1 MEMQIPLMQD
11 LDLQGLRTM
20 IRLDL
25 NVPIENG
32 VITSAARIQAALPTV
47 EIALSKGATVIL
59 LSHLGRPDP
68 EALDGSF
75 SLEPVARKLEELM
88 GKPVCFLA
96 DWIEG
101 IPDINDKL
109 ILCENTRYLKGEKTN
124 DESLSKQI
132 ANLCDVYVMD
142 AFGASHRQHASTFG
156 VVQYAEQACIGPLL
170 SREIEYLTKALSEP
184 EKPLV
189 AIIGGAK
196 ISSKLGVI
204 ESLSK
209 TCDHI
214 IVGGAIANTFLL
226 AEGKETGKSLIEPE
240 MVGPATRILNLDGV
254 NVPIPIDVTVAKEFS
269 NEAIAETKSIEEVE
283 NDDVILDI
291 GPETSIIYQDIINE
305 AKTIIWNGPVGVFEF
320 DQFSNGTR
328 SLAKA
333 VEQNS
338 GFKIVGGGDTVA
350 IVEKY
355 NIANSI
361 SYISTGGGAFL
372 EFVKNGTLPSIE
384 VLKSSNKV

>member
-25 NVPIENG
+25 NVPIEKG
-32 VITSAARIQAALPTV
+32 VITSEARIHAALPTI
-47 EIALSKGATVIL
+47 EIALSKGAQVIL
-59 LSHLGRPDP
+59 LSHLGRPNP
-68 EALDGSF
+68 EELDGSF
-75 SLEPVARKLEELM
+75 SLKPVAKKLEELM
-88 GKPVCFLA
+88 GRPVYFLA
-96 DWIEG
+96 DWIEV
-101 IPDINDKL
+101 IPDITDAL
-109 ILCENTRYLKGEKTN
+109 IVCENTRYLKGEKTN

-156 VVQYAEQACIGPLL
+156 AMQYAKQGCIGPLL
-170 SREIEYLTKALSEP
+170 SKEIEYLTKALSEP

-196 ISSKLGVI
+196 VSSKLGAI

-214 IVGGAIANTFLL
+214 IVGGGIANTFLL
-226 AEGKETGKSLIEPE
+226 ANGKETGKSLVEPE
-240 MVGPATRILNLDGV
+240 MVESATRILNLDGV
-254 NVPIPIDVTVAKEFS
+254 NVPMPIDVVVAKEFS
-269 NEAIAETKSIEEVE
+269 NEAIAEIKSIEGIES
-283 NDDVILDI
+283 DDVILDI
-291 GPETSIIYQDIINE
+291 GPETAIIYKDIINE

-320 DQFSNGTR
+320 DQFSNGTQ

-333 VEQNS
+333 IEQNS
-338 GFKIVGGGDTVA
+338 GIKIVGGGDTVA
-350 IVEKY
+350 VVEKY
-355 NIANSI
+355 NIAHSI

>member
-1 MEMQIPLMQD
+1 MDMQIPLMQD

-25 NVPIENG
+25 NVPIEKG
-32 VITSAARIQAALPTV
+32 VITSAARIKAALPTI
-47 EIALSKGATVIL
+47 EIALSKGAKVIL

-269 NEAIAETKSIEEVE
+269 NEAIAETKSVDEIKK
-283 NDDVILDI
+283 DDVILDI
-291 GPETSIIYQDIINE
+291 GPETAIIYKDIINK
-305 AKTIIWNGPVGVFEF
+305 AKTIIWNGPLGVFEF

-333 VEQNS
+333 VEKNS

-350 IVEKY
+350 VVEKY
-355 NIANSI
+355 NIADSI

-372 EFVKNGTLPSIE
+372 EFLKNRTLPSVE
-384 VLKSSNKV
+384 VLKNRNKV

>member
-32 VITSAARIQAALPTV
+32 VITSEARIHAALPTI
-47 EIALSKGATVIL
+47 ETALSKGAQVIL
-59 LSHLGRPDP
+59 LSHLGRPNP

-75 SLEPVARKLEELM
+75 SLDPVARKLEELM
-88 GKPVCFLA
+88 GKSVCFLT

-101 IPDINDKL
+101 IPDITDEL
-109 ILCENTRYLKGEKTN
+109 ILCENIRYLKGEKTN

-156 VVQYAEQACIGPLL
+156 AVQYAKQACIGPLL

-196 ISSKLGVI
+196 VSSKLGAI

-214 IVGGAIANTFLL
+214 IVGGGIANTFLL
-226 AEGKETGKSLIEPE
+226 ANGKETGKSLVEPE
-240 MVGPATRILNLDGV
+240 MVESATRILNLDSV
-254 NVPIPIDVTVAKEFS
+254 NVPMPIDVMVAKEFS
-269 NEAIAETKSIEEVE
+269 NEAIAETKSIEGIES
-283 NDDVILDI
+283 DDMILDI
-291 GPETSIIYQDIINE
+291 GPETAVIYKDIINE

-320 DQFSNGTR
+320 DQFSNGTQ

-333 VEQNS
+333 IEQNS

-350 IVEKY
+350 VVEKY

>member
-1 MEMQIPLMQD
+1 MNMQIPRMQD

-47 EIALSKGATVIL
+47 EIALSKGAKVIL

-209 TCDHI
+209 TCDQI

-269 NEAIAETKSIEEVE
+269 NEAIAETKSVDEIKK
-283 NDDVILDI
+283 DDVILDI
-291 GPETSIIYQDIINE
+291 GPETAIIYKDIINK

-333 VEQNS
+333 VEKNS

-350 IVEKY
+350 VVEKY
-355 NIANSI
+355 NIADSI

-372 EFVKNGTLPSIE
+372 EFIKNRTLPSVE
-384 VLKSSNKV
+384 VLKNRNKV

>member
-25 NVPIENG
+25 NVPIEKG
-32 VITSAARIQAALPTV
+32 VITSEARIHAALPTI
-47 EIALSKGATVIL
+47 EIALSKGAQVIL
-59 LSHLGRPDP
+59 LSHLGRPNP
-68 EALDGSF
+68 EELDGSF
-75 SLEPVARKLEELM
+75 SLEPVAKKLEELM
-88 GKPVCFLA
+88 GRPVCFLA
-96 DWIEG
+96 DWIEV
-101 IPDINDKL
+101 IPDITDAL
-109 ILCENTRYLKGEKTN
+109 IVCENTRYLKGEKTN

-156 VVQYAEQACIGPLL
+156 ALQYAKQACIGPLL
-170 SREIEYLTKALSEP
+170 SKEIEYLTKALSEP
-184 EKPLV
+184 QKPLV

-196 ISSKLGVI
+196 VSSKLGAI

-209 TCDHI
+209 ICDHI
-214 IVGGAIANTFLL
+214 IVGGGIANTFLL
-226 AEGKETGKSLIEPE
+226 ANGKETGKSLVEPE
-240 MVGPATRILNLDGV
+240 MVESATRILNLDGV
-254 NVPIPIDVTVAKEFS
+254 NVPVPIDVMVAKEFS
-269 NEAIAETKSIEEVE
+269 NEAIAETKSIEGIES
-283 NDDVILDI
+283 DDMILDI
-291 GPETSIIYQDIINE
+291 GPETAIIYQDIINE
-305 AKTIIWNGPVGVFEF
+305 ARTIIWNGPVGVFEF
-320 DQFSNGTR
+320 DQFSNGTQ

-333 VEQNS
+333 IEQNS
-338 GFKIVGGGDTVA
+338 GIKIVGGGDTVA
-350 IVEKY
+350 VVEKY
-355 NIANSI
+355 NIAHSI

>member
-20 IRLDL
+20 IRVDL
-25 NVPIENG
+25 NVPIEKG
-32 VITSAARIQAALPTV
+32 IITSEARIHAALPTI
-47 EIALSKGATVIL
+47 EIALSKGAQVIL
-59 LSHLGRPDP
+59 LSHLGRPNP
-68 EALDGSF
+68 EELDSSF
-75 SLEPVARKLEELM
+75 SLEPVAKKLEELM
-88 GKPVCFLA
+88 GRPVCFLA
-96 DWIEG
+96 DWIEV
-101 IPDINDKL
+101 IPDITDAL
-109 ILCENTRYLKGEKTN
+109 IVCENTRYLKGEKTN

-156 VVQYAEQACIGPLL
+156 ALQYAKQACIGPLL
-170 SREIEYLTKALSEP
+170 SKEIEYLTKALSEP

-196 ISSKLGVI
+196 VSSKLGAI

-214 IVGGAIANTFLL
+214 IVGGGIANTFLL
-226 AEGKETGKSLIEPE
+226 ANGKETGKSLVEPE
-240 MVGPATRILNLDGV
+240 MVESATRILNLDGV
-254 NVPIPIDVTVAKEFS
+254 NVPVPIDVMVAKEFS
-269 NEAIAETKSIEEVE
+269 SEAIAETKSIEGIES
-283 NDDVILDI
+283 DDVILDI
-291 GPETSIIYQDIINE
+291 GPETAIIYKDIINE

-320 DQFSNGTR
+320 DQFSNGTQ

-333 VEQNS
+333 IEQNS

-350 IVEKY
+350 VVEKY
-355 NIANSI
+355 NIAHSI

>member
-1 MEMQIPLMQD
+1 MDMQIPLMQD

-25 NVPIENG
+25 NVPIEKG
-32 VITSAARIQAALPTV
+32 VIISAARIKAALPTI
-47 EIALSKGATVIL
+47 EIALSKGAKVIL

-269 NEAIAETKSIEEVE
+269 NEAIAETKSVDEIKK
-283 NDDVILDI
+283 DDVILDI
-291 GPETSIIYQDIINE
+291 GPETAIIYKDIINK
-305 AKTIIWNGPVGVFEF
+305 AKTIIWNGPLGVFEF

-333 VEQNS
+333 VEKNS

-350 IVEKY
+350 VVEKY
-355 NIANSI
+355 NIADSI

-372 EFVKNGTLPSIE
+372 EFLKNRTLPSVE
-384 VLKSSNKV
+384 VLKNRNKV

>member
-25 NVPIENG
+25 NVPIEKG
-32 VITSAARIQAALPTV
+32 VITSEARIHAALPTI
-47 EIALSKGATVIL
+47 EIALSKGAQVIL
-59 LSHLGRPDP
+59 LSHLGRPNP
-68 EALDGSF
+68 EELDGSF
-75 SLEPVARKLEELM
+75 SLEPVAKKLEELM
-88 GKPVCFLA
+88 GRPVCFLT
-96 DWIEG
+96 DWIEV
-101 IPDINDKL
+101 IPDITDAL
-109 ILCENTRYLKGEKTN
+109 IVCENTRYLKGEKTN

-156 VVQYAEQACIGPLL
+156 ALQYAKQACIGPLL
-170 SREIEYLTKALSEP
+170 SKEIEYLTKALSEP

-196 ISSKLGVI
+196 VSSKLGAI

-214 IVGGAIANTFLL
+214 IVGGGIANTFLL
-226 AEGKETGKSLIEPE
+226 ANGKETGKSLVEPE
-240 MVGPATRILNLDGV
+240 MVESATRILNLDGV
-254 NVPIPIDVTVAKEFS
+254 NVPMPIDVMVAKEFS
-269 NEAIAETKSIEEVE
+269 NEAIAETKSIEGIES
-283 NDDVILDI
+283 DDVILDI
-291 GPETSIIYQDIINE
+291 GPETAIVYKDILNE

-320 DQFSNGTR
+320 DQFSNGTQ

-333 VEQNS
+333 IEQNS
-338 GFKIVGGGDTVA
+338 GIKIVGGGDTVA
-350 IVEKY
+350 VVEKY
-355 NIANSI
+355 NIAHSI

>member
-1 MEMQIPLMQD
+1 MNMQIPRMQD

-68 EALDGSF
+68 EALDGSC

-96 DWIEG
+96 DWIEE

-269 NEAIAETKSIEEVE
+269 NEAIAETKSVEEIEK
-283 NDDVILDI
+283 DDVILDI
-291 GPETSIIYQDIINE
+291 GPETAIIYKDIINK

-333 VEQNS
+333 VEKNS

-350 IVEKY
+350 VVEKY
-355 NIANSI
+355 NIADSI

-372 EFVKNGTLPSIE
+372 EFLKNRTLPSVE
-384 VLKSSNKV
+384 VLKNRNKV

>member
-1 MEMQIPLMQD
+1 MDMQIPLMQD

-25 NVPIENG
+25 NVPIEKG
-32 VITSAARIQAALPTV
+32 VIISAARIKAALPTI
-47 EIALSKGATVIL
+47 EIALSKGAKVIL

-88 GKPVCFLA
+88 GKSVCFLA

-226 AEGKETGKSLIEPE
+226 AEGKETGRSLIEPE
-240 MVGPATRILNLDGV
+240 MVEPATRILNLDGV
-254 NVPIPIDVTVAKEFS
+254 NVPIPIDVIVAKEFS
-269 NEAIAETKSIEEVE
+269 NEAIAETKSVEEIEK
-283 NDDVILDI
+283 DDVILDI
-291 GPETSIIYQDIINE
+291 GPETAIIYKDIINK

-333 VEQNS
+333 VEKNS

-350 IVEKY
+350 VVEKY
-355 NIANSI
+355 DIADSI

-372 EFVKNGTLPSIE
+372 EFLKNRTLPSVEI
-384 VLKSSNKV
+384 LKNRNKA

>member
-1 MEMQIPLMQD
+1 MKMQIPLMQD
-11 LDLQGLRTM
+11 LNLQGLRTM

-25 NVPIENG
+25 NVPIEKG
-32 VITSAARIQAALPTV
+32 LITSEARIHAALPTI
-47 EIALSKGATVIL
+47 ETALSKGAQVIL
-59 LSHLGRPDP
+59 LSHLGRPNP

-96 DWIEG
+96 NWIEG

-269 NEAIAETKSIEEVE
+269 NEAIAETKSVEEIEK
-283 NDDVILDI
+283 DDVILDI
-291 GPETSIIYQDIINE
+291 GPETAIIYKDIINK
-305 AKTIIWNGPVGVFEF
+305 AKTIIWNGPLGVFEF

-333 VEQNS
+333 VEKNS

-350 IVEKY
+350 VVEKY
-355 NIANSI
+355 NIADSI

-372 EFVKNGTLPSIE
+372 EFLKNRTLPSVE
-384 VLKSSNKV
+384 VLKNRNKV

>member
-1 MEMQIPLMQD
+1 MEMQIPIMQD

-47 EIALSKGATVIL
+47 EIALSKSATVIL

-209 TCDHI
+209 TCDQI

-269 NEAIAETKSIEEVE
+269 NEAIAETKSVEEIEK
-283 NDDVILDI
+283 DDVILDI
-291 GPETSIIYQDIINE
+291 GPETAIIYKDIINK
-305 AKTIIWNGPVGVFEF
+305 AKTIIWNGPLGVFEF

-333 VEQNS
+333 VEKNS

-350 IVEKY
+350 VVEKY
-355 NIANSI
+355 NIADSI

-372 EFVKNGTLPSIE
+372 EFLKNRTLPSVE
-384 VLKSSNKV
+384 VLKNRNKV

>member
-1 MEMQIPLMQD
+1 MNMQIPRMQD

-32 VITSAARIQAALPTV
+32 VITSAARIQAALPTI

-214 IVGGAIANTFLL
+214 IVGGGIANTFLL
-226 AEGKETGKSLIEPE
+226 AEGKETGSSLIEPE
-240 MVGPATRILNLDGV
+240 MVEPATRILNLDGV
-254 NVPIPIDVTVAKEFS
+254 NVPIPIDVIVAKEFS
-269 NEAIAETKSIEEVE
+269 NEAIAETKSVEEIEK
-283 NDDVILDI
+283 DDVIMDI
-291 GPETSIIYQDIINE
+291 GPETAIIYKDIINK

-333 VEQNS
+333 VEKNS

-350 IVEKY
+350 VVEKY
-355 NIANSI
+355 NIADSI

-372 EFVKNGTLPSIE
+372 EFVKNRTLPSIE
-384 VLKSSNKV
+384 VLKNRNKA

>member
-1 MEMQIPLMQD
+1 MDMQIPRMQD

-269 NEAIAETKSIEEVE
+269 NEAIAETKSVEEIEK
-283 NDDVILDI
+283 DDVILDI
-291 GPETSIIYQDIINE
+291 GPETAIIYKDIINK
-305 AKTIIWNGPVGVFEF
+305 AKTIIWNGPLGVFEF

-333 VEQNS
+333 VEKNS

-350 IVEKY
+350 VVEKY
-355 NIANSI
+355 NIADSI

-372 EFVKNGTLPSIE
+372 EFLKNRTLPSVE
-384 VLKSSNKV
+384 VLKNRNKV

>member
-1 MEMQIPLMQD
+1 MNMQIPRMQD

-269 NEAIAETKSIEEVE
+269 NEAIAETKSVEEIEK
-283 NDDVILDI
+283 DDVIMDI
-291 GPETSIIYQDIINE
+291 GPETAIIYKDIINK

-333 VEQNS
+333 VEKNS

-350 IVEKY
+350 VVEKY
-355 NIANSI
+355 NIADSI

-372 EFVKNGTLPSIE
+372 EFLKNRTLPSVE
-384 VLKSSNKV
+384 VLKNRNKV

>member
-1 MEMQIPLMQD
+1 MDMQIPRMQD

-32 VITSAARIQAALPTV
+32 VITSAARIQAALPTI

-156 VVQYAEQACIGPLL
+156 VAQYAEQACIGPLL

-214 IVGGAIANTFLL
+214 IVGGGIANTFLL

-240 MVGPATRILNLDGV
+240 MVEPATRILNLDGV

-269 NEAIAETKSIEEVE
+269 NEAIAETKSVEEIEK
-283 NDDVILDI
+283 DDVIMDI
-291 GPETSIIYQDIINE
+291 GPETAIIYKDIINK

-328 SLAKA
+328 SIAKA
-333 VEQNS
+333 VEKNS

-350 IVEKY
+350 VVEKY
-355 NIANSI
+355 NIADSI

-372 EFVKNGTLPSIE
+372 EFVKNRTLPSIE
-384 VLKSSNKV
+384 VLKNRNKA

>member
-25 NVPIENG
+25 NVPIEKG
-32 VITSAARIQAALPTV
+32 VITSEARIHAALPTI
-47 EIALSKGATVIL
+47 EIALSKGAQVIL
-59 LSHLGRPDP
+59 LSHLGRPNP
-68 EALDGSF
+68 EELDGSF
-75 SLEPVARKLEELM
+75 SLEPVAKKLEELM
-88 GKPVCFLA
+88 GRPVCFLA
-96 DWIEG
+96 DWIEV
-101 IPDINDKL
+101 IPDITDAL
-109 ILCENTRYLKGEKTN
+109 IVCENTRYLKGEKTN

-156 VVQYAEQACIGPLL
+156 AMQYAKQACIGPLL
-170 SREIEYLTKALSEP
+170 SKEIEYLTKALSEP

-196 ISSKLGVI
+196 VSSKLGAI

-214 IVGGAIANTFLL
+214 IVGGGIANTFLL
-226 AEGKETGKSLIEPE
+226 ANGKETGKSLVEPE
-240 MVGPATRILNLDGV
+240 MVESATRILNLDGV
-254 NVPIPIDVTVAKEFS
+254 NVPMPIDVMVAKEFS
-269 NEAIAETKSIEEVE
+269 NEAIAETKSIEGIES
-283 NDDVILDI
+283 DDVILDI
-291 GPETSIIYQDIINE
+291 GPETAIIYKDIINE

-320 DQFSNGTR
+320 DQFSNGTQ

-333 VEQNS
+333 IEQNT

-350 IVEKY
+350 VVEKY
-355 NIANSI
+355 NIADSI

>member
-1 MEMQIPLMQD
+1 MDMQIPLMQD

-32 VITSAARIQAALPTV
+32 VITSAARIQAALPTI

-156 VVQYAEQACIGPLL
+156 VAQYAEQACIGPLL

-214 IVGGAIANTFLL
+214 IVGGGIANTFLL

-240 MVGPATRILNLDGV
+240 MVEPATRILNLDGV

-269 NEAIAETKSIEEVE
+269 NEAIAETKSVEEIEK
-283 NDDVILDI
+283 DDVIMDI
-291 GPETSIIYQDIINE
+291 GPETAIIYKDIINK

-328 SLAKA
+328 SIAKA
-333 VEQNS
+333 VEKNS

-350 IVEKY
+350 VVEKY
-355 NIANSI
+355 NIADSI

-372 EFVKNGTLPSIE
+372 EFLKNRTLPSVE
-384 VLKSSNKV
+384 VLKNRNKV